1 MVGDL
6 AAIVSNA
13 MPFDV
18 SAKEMPPARIVILEY
33 QRVMCE
39 SAATIDTYAA
49 DALRAAGAVIETFDA
64 WNRERV
70 RKGAEAL
77 GFGIGVAVG
86 PVVFGAVGDDTR
98 LEFTVIG
105 DAVNLAA
112 KLEKHTKAEA
122 VRALATAAV
131 LTAARGQGYAPDRDP
146 EVRTGRAVEGID
158 DPLDLVVVA

>member
-1 MVGDL
+1 MATFG
-6 AAIVSNA
+6 AA
-13 MPFDV
+13 M
-18 SAKEMPPARIVILEY
+18 K
-33 QRVMCE
+33 
-39 SAATIDTYAA
+39 TDTYAA
-49 DALRAAGAVIETFDA
+49 DALRATGALIDTFDE
-64 WNRERV
+64 WSRERAGE
-70 RKGAEAL
+70 GAPAL
-77 GFGIGVAVG
+77 RFGIGVAVG